1 MDRRQTDDRRTD
13 VDIPQRDREFTFA
26 ENILLAFDGIFCSKQ
41 TELSDSQRM
50 SSVDVY
56 NHFSCR
62 GRCCCLCWMANRYV
76 VLLMLVVGVFA
87 STRKHDNRYDVC
99 SVIAISES
107 IVEDVKT
114 RVSISNHAL
123 KHINTFRMHLVCRD
137 KHRISSPLFY
147 SCKMFKKYY
156 FFSKFD
162 DDE

>member
-1 MDRRQTDDRRTD
+1 MDRPQTDDRRTD

-26 ENILLAFDGIFCSKQ
+26 ENISLAFDGIFCCKQ

-87 STRKHDNRYDVC
+87 STRKPDNRYMVFVALLQYR
-99 SVIAISES
+99 SRLL
-107 IVEDVKT
+107 KT
-114 RVSISNHAL
+114 SKL
-123 KHINTFRMHLVCRD
+123 ECKFQTMHL
-137 KHRISSPLFY
+137 ST
-147 SCKMFKKYY
+147 
-156 FFSKFD
+156 
-162 DDE
+162 